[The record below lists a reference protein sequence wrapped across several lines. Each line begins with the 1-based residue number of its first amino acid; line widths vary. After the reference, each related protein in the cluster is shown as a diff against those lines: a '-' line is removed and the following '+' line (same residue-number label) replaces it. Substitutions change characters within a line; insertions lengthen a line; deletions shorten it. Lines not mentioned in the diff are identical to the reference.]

1 MSLSL
6 ALARRCGSVL
16 SAGRHCVRGIYK
28 RCAQAPTAAVS
39 VAAKSYSTEVL
50 AQPTPSAEERH
61 YPEKITRIV
70 DDIAKLTLMEV
81 ADLNELLKKTLNI
94 QETPMMAGA
103 WAAAPAAAA
112 PQEEDEGDK
121 VAKVQTSFTVKLVK
135 FEDSKKIQLIK
146 EIKNLMEGINLVQ
159 AKKFVESAPQI
170 VKADLPKDE
179 AEKLKASIEMA
190 GGTCEIV

>member
-1 MSLSL
+1 MGTTPNRVSDVEL
-6 ALARRCGSVL
+6 RDVDK
-16 SAGRHCVRGIYK
+16 SAGRHHDSTNEARSS
-28 RCAQAPTAAVS
+28 RCTTPALSAV
-39 VAAKSYSTEVL
+39 KYSTEAL
-50 AQPTPSAEERH
+50 AQPAPSTEERH
-61 YPEKITRIV
+61 YPEKITRLV

-103 WAAAPAAAA
+103 WAAPAAAA

-121 VAKVQTSFTVKLVK
+121 VAKVQTSFTVKLLK
-135 FEDSKKIQLIK
+135 FDDAKKIQLIK
-146 EIKNLMEGINLVQ
+146 EMKNLMEGINLVQ
-159 AKKFVESAPQI
+159 AKKFVESVPQV
-170 VKADLPKDE
+170 VKADLAKDE

>member
-1 MSLSL
+1 
-6 ALARRCGSVL
+6 
-16 SAGRHCVRGIYK
+16 
-28 RCAQAPTAAVS
+28 
-39 VAAKSYSTEVL
+39 
-50 AQPTPSAEERH
+50 
-61 YPEKITRIV
+61 
-70 DDIAKLTLMEV
+70 MEV

-159 AKKFVESAPQI
+159 AKKFVESAPQV
-170 VKADLPKDE
+170 VKAELPKDE

>member
-16 SAGRHCVRGIYK
+16 STGRHCIRAIHK
-28 RCAQAPTAAVS
+28 RCAATPTAAVS
-39 VAAKSYSTEVL
+39 ATAKSYSTEVL
-50 AQPTPSAEERH
+50 AQPASSAEERH

-103 WAAAPAAAA
+103 WAAPAAAA
-112 PQEEDEGDK
+112 PQEEDEGEK
-121 VAKVQTSFTVKLVK
+121 VAKVQTSFTVKLLK
-135 FEDSKKIQLIK
+135 FDDAKKIQLIK

-159 AKKFVESAPQI
+159 AKKFVESAPQV

-179 AEKLKASIEMA
+179 AEKLKSSIEMA

>member
-16 SAGRHCVRGIYK
+16 STGRHCVRAINK
-28 RCAQAPTAAVS
+28 RCAASPPAAVS
-39 VAAKSYSTEVL
+39 AAKSYSTEVL
-50 AQPTPSAEERH
+50 AQPAPSTEERH

-103 WAAAPAAAA
+103 WAAPAAAA
-112 PQEEDEGDK
+112 AQEEDEAEK
-121 VAKVQTSFTVKLVK
+121 VTKVQTSFTVKLLK
-135 FEDSKKIQLIK
+135 FDEAKKIQLIK
-146 EIKNLMEGINLVQ
+146 EMKNLMEGVNLVQ
-159 AKKFVESAPQI
+159 AKKFVESVPQV
-170 VKADLPKDE
+170 VKADLAKDE